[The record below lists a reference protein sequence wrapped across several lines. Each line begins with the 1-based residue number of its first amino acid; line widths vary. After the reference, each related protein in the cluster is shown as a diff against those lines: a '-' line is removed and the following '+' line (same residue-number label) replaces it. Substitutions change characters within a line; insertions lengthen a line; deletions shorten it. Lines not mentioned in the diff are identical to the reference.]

1 MSKCK
6 VVKVALIVLVSLGLG
21 LLSAR
26 YERLQ
31 SQSMAAR
38 TSIIHVIKS
47 GDTVWD
53 IAKPIAESQ
62 GMDIREVIH
71 QMMADNNLGPEALL
85 TPGHKLIIRVQ
96 K

>member
-1 MSKCK
+1 MK
-6 VVKVALIVLVSLGLG
+6 VVRAALIVLVPLGIG
-21 LLSAR
+21 LLSAH

-38 TSIIHVIKS
+38 TSIVHVIKS

-62 GMDIREVIH
+62 GMDIREVMH
-71 QMMADNNLGPEALL
+71 QMMADNDLGPEALL

>member
-1 MSKCK
+1 MK
-6 VVKVALIVLVSLGLG
+6 VVKASLIVLVPMGLG
-21 LLSAR
+21 LLSAH

-38 TSIIHVIKS
+38 TSIVHVIKS

-62 GMDIREVIH
+62 EMDIREVMH
-71 QMMADNNLGPEALL
+71 QMMADNDLGPEALL
-85 TPGHKLIIRVQ
+85 TPGHKLIIRI
-96 K
+96 KK